1 MKLCYDI
8 ETDGLDATKIWVLIA
23 HDINTNTTYK
33 FSDHDNLHGR
43 IEDGVRLLENAEC
56 LIGHNIIGFDNR
68 VIDRLFGTSLN
79 TKKCYD
85 TFVMSQTL
93 RYKRKHKHGLGGWGE
108 ALGNKKIDYDDWSA
122 YSKEMLKYCIQD
134 VMVNVQVYHNL
145 VAEYT
150 KLFKVNPLIREG
162 LRIEHDTAKFNAAV
176 RERGWFLKTDKA
188 EETRGRML
196 ARMQTIEDTVHPLLG
211 LKTVFIDKEPRTP
224 KYKKDGTY
232 NANTCR
238 ILGDYFSRE
247 VQPGDT
253 HLMAPGTEFQR
264 SREEQI
270 TLGSVDLV
278 KDWLL
283 ANGWV
288 PDEYQKKKIGF
299 EWVTMGPKLTT
310 ASLQKQ
316 GPIGTMIDEY
326 YTIRNRE
333 AVIRGWLEQTDK
345 SADGRLHGNMW
356 TIGTPTFRCRH
367 EVIVNL
373 PAVSAAWG
381 KELREL
387 LQADPGMVIVGA
399 DSSGNQLRGL
409 CHYVGNSEFTNEVI
423 YGDQH
428 QRNADSL
435 GCSRPLAKN
444 YLYAYL
450 FGAGDAK
457 LGQVLTG
464 KANPGVGKKSRADFA
479 KGIKGLEELKEK
491 LSRVWKKTF
500 YEQGEGWFPALDGR
514 PVFCPAEHQTL
525 NYLLQSAEGITCK
538 AALSW
543 AWQKIREEGLK
554 AEPRLFYHDE
564 LAFQAHPD
572 DAARVGE
579 ILQESFE
586 AGPKEFK
593 VNCMDGGDYV
603 IGDSYADVH

>member
-1 MKLCYDI
+1 M
-8 ETDGLDATKIWVLIA
+8 
-23 HDINTNTTYK
+23 
-33 FSDHDNLHGR
+33 
-43 IEDGVRLLENAEC
+43 
-56 LIGHNIIGFDNR
+56 
-68 VIDRLFGTSLN
+68 
-79 TKKCYD
+79 
-85 TFVMSQTL
+85 
-93 RYKRKHKHGLGGWGE
+93 
-108 ALGNKKIDYDDWSA
+108 
-122 YSKEMLKYCIQD
+122 
-134 VMVNVQVYHNL
+134 
-145 VAEYT
+145 
-150 KLFKVNPLIREG
+150 
-162 LRIEHDTAKFNAAV
+162 
-176 RERGWFLKTDKA
+176 
-188 EETRGRML
+188 
-196 ARMQTIEDTVHPLLG
+196 
-211 LKTVFIDKEPRTP
+211 
-224 KYKKDGTY
+224 
-232 NANTCR
+232 
-238 ILGDYFSRE
+238 
-247 VQPGDT
+247 
-253 HLMAPGTEFQR
+253 
-264 SREEQI
+264 
-270 TLGSVDLV
+270 DLV

-283 ANGWV
+283 DNGWK
-288 PDEYQKKKIGF
+288 PDEYQKKKVGF

-345 SADGRLHGNMW
+345 TGDGRLHGNMW

-373 PAVSAAWG
+373 PAVTASWG

-387 LQADPGMVIVGA
+387 LAADPGMVIVGA

-409 CHYVGNSEFTNEVI
+409 CHYVGNTDFTNEVI

-428 QRNADSL
+428 QRNADAL

-464 KANPGVGKKSRADFA
+464 KSNPGVGKKSRADFA

-491 LSRVWKKTF
+491 LGRVWKKTY
-500 YEQGEGWFPALDGR
+500 YEQGDGWFPAVDGR

-525 NYLLQSAEGITCK
+525 NYLLQSMEGISCK

-543 AWQKIREEGLK
+543 AWNKIQEEGLR

-564 LAFQAHPD
+564 MAFQSHPE
-572 DAARVGE
+572 DAKRVGE
-579 ILQESFE
+579 ILQESFKV
-586 AGPKEFK
+586 GPEEFGIT
-593 VNCMDGGDYV
+593 CMDGGDFV